1 MTNLGRGLARAAI
14 LLSGAAL
21 FASGASAA
29 DISGTYVRPS
39 TGTQVEFYDCGGKV
53 CGKIV
58 AVKDKAKEKTVGTII
73 LKGATRSDDKTFKG
87 ELLNTEDGKI
97 YNGVLTV
104 VSAKEI
110 KLEGCVLGGIICKG
124 ENWTKV
130 K

>member
-1 MTNLGRGLARAAI
+1 MKFGRQLALGAFALSSLALAAT
-14 LLSGAAL
+14 
-21 FASGASAA
+21 GASAA

-39 TGTQVEFYDCGGKV
+39 TGTQVEFYKCSGKV

-58 AVKDKAKEKTVGTII
+58 AVKDKSKEKTVGTII
-73 LKGATRSDDKTFKG
+73 LKGATRSDDTTFKG

-104 VSAKEI
+104 VSANEI
-110 KLEGCVLGGIICKG
+110 RLEGCVLGGIVCKG

>member
-1 MTNLGRGLARAAI
+1 MQIGRHLGLGALALSGLALCAT
-14 LLSGAAL
+14 GV
-21 FASGASAA
+21 SAA

-58 AVKDKAKEKTVGTII
+58 AVKDKAKEKTIGTVI

-87 ELLNTEDGKI
+87 ELLNTEDNKT

-110 KLEGCVLGGIICKG
+110 KLEGCVLGGIVCKG

>member
-1 MTNLGRGLARAAI
+1 MKFGRHLAVSALALSGLAFSAA
-14 LLSGAAL
+14 
-21 FASGASAA
+21 GASAA

-39 TGTQVEFYDCGGKV
+39 TGTQVEFYDCGGKL

-58 AVKDKAKEKTVGTII
+58 AVKDKAKEKTVGTVI
-73 LKGATRSDDKTFKG
+73 LKSASRSDDKTFKG
-87 ELLNTEDGKI
+87 ELLNTEDGKT

-110 KLEGCVLGGIICKG
+110 KLEGCVLGGIVCKG

>member
-1 MTNLGRGLARAAI
+1 MKFGRQLALGTFAFSSLALAAT
-14 LLSGAAL
+14 
-21 FASGASAA
+21 GASAA

-39 TGTQVEFYDCGGKV
+39 TGTQVEFYDCAGKV

-58 AVKDKAKEKTVGTII
+58 AVKDKSKEKTVGTII

-87 ELLNTEDGKI
+87 ELLNTEDGKT

-110 KLEGCVLGGIICKG
+110 RLEGCVLGGIVCKG

>member
-1 MTNLGRGLARAAI
+1 MSSLGRGLT
-14 LLSGAAL
+14 GAAMLLTGATL
-21 FASGASAA
+21 FASEASAA
-29 DISGTYVRPS
+29 EITGTYVRPS

-58 AVKDKAKEKTVGTII
+58 AVKDKSKEKTVGTVI
-73 LKGATRSDDKTFKG
+73 LKGATRSSNNTFKG
-87 ELLNTEDGKI
+87 ELLNTEDGKT